1 MSKTVKTIRLEDEQ
15 IDEIEELDES
25 HPVYRGR
32 GFAAVVR
39 MLLDYA
45 ISIVKSRGE
54 EGEDEQ
60 E

>member
-45 ISIVKSRGE
+45 ISIVKSRE